1 MPFPRQL
8 WFITSLLSEACG
20 NPKCT
25 KPEWWDVEKVPI
37 KVDSLHDLLEIVT
50 FYEYGVCPKCKGR
63 KSKHYKKKLIK
74 YPSEGYG
81 CVGQRAGKSV
91 TLSMLAAYIL
101 HRYLKM
107 QSPTRAFGLL
117 KGSILS
123 AAFVAL
129 TFQKAVNL
137 LWNPITNMIMDS
149 KWFQEYHTLLDHY
162 ENKFSTKL
170 YQKPGGIF
178 LQYRHRDL
186 NWAPSGP
193 SKRTLR
199 GDTRHFYI
207 IDEAGLFPI
216 EGNVDDKERMSI
228 FETHTSLKNSAMT
241 IRNAARELFL
251 QGYDNMPNALGVYIS
266 SPMSQRDFIMRG
278 VKENA
283 DNRKAVVLHLPT
295 WKFNPKMKEKQLRSE
310 FKNDPVKFERD
321 FGANPPLSEST
332 FIDIGANAEK
342 VFSGPPNKVDYVY
355 KIKKDPRQ
363 RLKQKWAEPVNMR
376 AGWNAPPTIM
386 ALDAG
391 AVNNSFALSIGH
403 PVVKQLN
410 RRSWVVGMVDVVV
423 EVAPTPRQSEVNFN
437 RLCTDLLF
445 KLIEKF
451 NVGAVVTDRW
461 QNLKL
466 LDDLMAKYSH
476 LVTETYSLTYEDCVT
491 FKEHLLDD
499 QPKIILPKPEMTFDE
514 IDLIDTSLNYPH
526 CFKYK
531 PIAHTFFQLKTVQD
545 NGLKVDKGPGFTDDC
560 LRSTMLLTTYLH
572 DFEWCKNNL
581 KAQRTN
587 ANQQAASGG
596 YVAGR
601 SLDSPV
607 QSRLGPGASGASP
620 SVGVGTSRGGIMT
633 HPTFRR

>member
-1 MPFPRQL
+1 M
-8 WFITSLLSEACG
+8 
-20 NPKCT
+20 K
-25 KPEWWDVEKVPI
+25 VEN
-37 KVDSLHDLLEIVT
+37 LHDLLELVT
-50 FYEYGVCPKCKGR
+50 FYEFGRCPKCKGR
-63 KSKHYKKKLIK
+63 KHRHYKKKWIK
-74 YPSEGYG
+74 YPSEGYA
-81 CVGQRAGKSV
+81 CIGQRAGKSV

-107 QSPTRAFGLL
+107 QSPTTAFDLL

-149 KWFQEYHTLLDHY
+149 KWFQSYHSLLDFY
-162 ENKFSTKL
+162 ENKYGTKL

-186 NWAPSGP
+186 HWAPSGP

-228 FETHTSLKNSAMT
+228 FETATSLKNSAMT
-241 IRNAARELFL
+241 IRNAAKELFR

-283 DNRKAVVLHLPT
+283 DNRRAVVLHLPT
-295 WKFNPKMKEKQLRSE
+295 WKFNPKMKEKDLRRE
-310 FKNDPVKFERD
+310 FKNDLVKFERD

-332 FIDIGANAEK
+332 FIDLGANADK
-342 VFSGPPNKVDYVY
+342 VFCGPPNRVDYVY
-355 KIKKDPRQ
+355 KFRKDPRQ
-363 RLKQKWAEPVNMR
+363 RKKQKWAEPTHMHSTWNM
-376 AGWNAPPTIM
+376 PPTILS
-386 ALDAG
+386 LDAG

-403 PVVKQLN
+403 PVKKIDDK
-410 RRSWVVGMVDVVV
+410 RREYWVAQVDAVI
-423 EVAPTPRQSEVNFN
+423 EVAPSVGQTEINFN
-437 RLCTDLLF
+437 RLTERLIY
-445 KLIEKF
+445 KLIPQL
-451 NVGAVVTDRW
+451 NVGALVSDRW
-461 QNLKL
+461 NNLKL
-466 LDDLMAKYSH
+466 LDDCREKFPH
-476 LVTETYSLTYEDCVT
+476 LVTQTYSLTYEDCVS
-491 FKEHLLDD
+491 FKEQLLDD
-499 QPKIILPKPEMTFDE
+499 IPKIILPKPEQSFDE
-514 IDLIDTSLNYPH
+514 IDGIDTSLNYPH

-531 PIAHTFFQLKTVQD
+531 PVAHTYFQLKTVQD

-560 LRSTMLLTTYLH
+560 LRATMLLTTFLH
-572 DFEWCKNNL
+572 DLEWCKANL
-581 KAQRTN
+581 RTQKDRPTGST
-587 ANQQAASGG
+587 AGAG

-607 QSRLGPGASGASP
+607 GSHINTRPGIAASSP
-620 SVGVGTSRGGIMT
+620 SVGVATSRAGYMT
-633 HPTFRR
+633 HPAFRR